1 MNLQQKLQRYIL
13 GPLVA
18 LSLLFAAPLRAQ
30 TVLETGR
37 ANQLPIKMTPYLAG
51 NFGELRPNHFHGGL
65 DFKTQGTTGHPVY
78 AFDDGYVARA
88 AINAY
93 GYGWVLYVAH
103 PSGLTTVYGHLSTF
117 SDSIMARVRAY
128 QMAHEENNPD
138 ITFAPGDLPV
148 HRGQQIAL
156 SGNTGSSGGPHVHF
170 EVRDTELGE
179 YYDPMVFFL
188 DKITDTMAP
197 EIRGLYLYPLGGVVN
212 GATRMQSVALASN
225 GRGGKTVPRTPTA
238 WGRIGVGIKAY
249 DRMDGTSN
257 IYGVKAVRLYVD
269 DSLVYSFQ
277 ENNFVYEEHRFT
289 NSVTDYREWR
299 QNRSMIMKSFREP
312 GNHLRMIRRAVNDG
326 VLDINEERL
335 YHLRYELQDAHG
347 NKTTL
352 PFTLRGQRTTL
363 PPVKSRSAAHL
374 ARPGQAFTIDS
385 AGFRFDAPAETFYT
399 EVELP
404 LKVQTAPDPNRPCVS
419 PIYQLGDDNIPLH
432 GYCTLTIDLPADVT
446 DTTQLYIACLNGGSS
461 PVVSRV
467 VPARNH
473 RPTALTAEV
482 RQLGRYA
489 VRRDTSAPT
498 ATLVSASSR
507 SVVFKIG
514 DAGSGV
520 ATWRGTIDGR
530 FVPFMQNAQGQ
541 VVAHP
546 ADYGVQGAGHK
557 VRLTLTDRCGNE
569 TTVQAHY

>member
-1 MNLQQKLQRYIL
+1 MNMKQRIIGL
-13 GPLVA
+13 VVA
-18 LSLLFAAPLRAQ
+18 LWTLCSGLLSAQ
-30 TVLETGR
+30 AVLETGR
-37 ANQLPIKMTPYLAG
+37 TQQLPIKMTPYLAG
-51 NFGELRPNHFHGGL
+51 NFGELRLNHFHGGL

-103 PSGLTTVYGHLSTF
+103 PSGLTTVYGHLSAF
-117 SDSIMARVRAY
+117 SDSIMKRVRDY
-128 QMAHEENNPD
+128 QLSREVNNPD
-138 ITFAPGDLPV
+138 ITFAAGELPV
-148 HRGQQIAL
+148 RRGQQIAL

-170 EVRDTELGE
+170 EIRDTERGE

-188 DKITDTMAP
+188 DKIKDTMAP
-197 EIRGLYLYPLGGVVN
+197 EVRGLYLYPLGGVAN
-212 GATRMQSVALASN
+212 GSTRMQSLALGSN
-225 GRGGKTVPRTPTA
+225 GHGGKTVSRTPTA

-249 DRMDGTSN
+249 DRMDGTTN

-277 ENNFVYEEHRFT
+277 ENNFVFEEHRYT

-352 PFTLRGQRTTL
+352 PFTVRGVPATL
-363 PPVKSRSAAHL
+363 PTPKAPTCRIGE
-374 ARPGQAFTIDS
+374 PGRAFRIDS
-385 AGFRFDAPAETFYT
+385 AGFRFEAPAGSFYT

-404 LKVQTAPDPNRPCVS
+404 LTIQTTPDPNRPCVS
-419 PIYQLGDDNIPLH
+419 PIYRLGDEQVPVH
-432 GYCTLTIDLPADVT
+432 GYCTVSIELPAEVQ
-446 DTTQLYIACLNGGSS
+446 DTAHLYIACMNGGSS
-461 PVVSRV
+461 PMVSHCM
-467 VPARNH
+467 PATAG
-473 RPTALTAEV
+473 RPATMTAQV

-489 VRRDTSAPT
+489 VRRDTSAPR
-498 ATLVSASSR
+498 ATLVSASAR
-507 SVVFKIG
+507 SVTFTIG

-520 ATWRGTIDGR
+520 ASWRGTIDGR
-530 FVPFMQNAQGQ
+530 FVPFMMNAQGQ
-541 VVAHP
+541 VVARP
-546 ADYGVQGAGHK
+546 ADYGIRGAHHK
-557 VRLTLTDRCGNE
+557 VKLTVTDHCGNV
-569 TTVQAHY
+569 TTTTANY

>member
-1 MNLQQKLQRYIL
+1 
-13 GPLVA
+13 
-18 LSLLFAAPLRAQ
+18 
-30 TVLETGR
+30 
-37 ANQLPIKMTPYLAG
+37 MTPYLAG

-312 GNHLRMIRRAVNDG
+312 GNHLRMIRRAVDDG
-326 VLDINEERL
+326 VLDIREERL

-352 PFTLRGQRTTL
+352 PFTLRGQRAPL
-363 PPVKSRSAAHL
+363 PEPQPIPAAH
-374 ARPGQAFTIDS
+374 RGEPGRAFRLDT
-385 AGFRFDAPAETFYT
+385 AGFRFEAPEGTFYT
-399 EVELP
+399 EVALP

-419 PIYQLGDDNIPLH
+419 PIYRLGDDNIPLH
-432 GYCTLTIDLPADVT
+432 GYCTLTIDLPADVA
-446 DTTQLYIACLNGGSS
+446 DTAQLYIACLNGGST
-461 PVVSRV
+461 PMVSHAL
-467 VPARNH
+467 PARKG

-482 RQLGRYA
+482 RQLGSYA
-489 VRRDTSAPT
+489 IRRDTSAPT
-498 ATLVSASSR
+498 ATLVSASAR
-507 SVVFKIG
+507 SVTFKIG
-514 DAGSGV
+514 DAGSGI
-520 ATWRGTIDGR
+520 ASWRGTIDGR
-530 FVPFMQNAQGQ
+530 FVPFMLNAQGQ

-546 ADYGVQGAGHK
+546 AEYGIKGAGHK
-557 VRLTLTDRCGNE
+557 VRLAVRDHCGNE
-569 TTVQAHY
+569 KTVQVNY